1 MNKFLKIFFLTLFII
16 HCSSD
21 ASSEDILSDN
31 NENQGGG
38 GFTGGGNQTIP
49 ELDVELIT
57 TYDDQTASFS
67 TTFDNYQ
74 RSFIVHVPPNFD
86 YETQSLPLVFVLHGF
101 TSQAPIIRQYS
112 GFDQIADQEN
122 FIVVYV
128 QGITDSFGN
137 TGWNVNVVASFLGV
151 DDVGFF
157 KALIK
162 YFKASYNIDSNNI
175 FSSGMSLGGFMSYR
189 LACELDEINSIG
201 SVTGSMAGYYQCN
214 PPKKI
219 STIHFHGTSDRTVP
233 YDGVEWSLSARDAHN
248 FWKTH
253 NKCNSQVEINLPD
266 FNGDGK
272 IAKRLISYDCDE
284 DKAVELYSLEDE
296 GHLWWNRNWGHDI
309 NTSEL
314 IWQFFKSQK

>member
-1 MNKFLKIFFLTLFII
+1 MRKFLKIFFTTLVII

-21 ASSEDILSDN
+21 ASSENILSDN
-31 NENQGGG
+31 NENEGGG

-86 YETQSLPLVFVLHGF
+86 YETQSLPLVFVLHGY

-112 GFDQIADQEN
+112 GFDQIADLEN

-128 QGITDSFGN
+128 QGITDTFGN

-214 PPKKI
+214 PPKKSSI
-219 STIHFHGTSDRTVP
+219 IHFHGTADRTVP
-233 YDGVEWSLSARDAHN
+233 YDGVEWSLSARGAHSFWKAHN
-248 FWKTH
+248 T
-253 NKCNSQVEINLPD
+253 CNSQVEINLPD
-266 FNGDGK
+266 FNGDGR
-272 IAKRLISYDCDE
+272 ITKRLISYDCDE
-284 DKAVELYSLEDE
+284 DKAVELYSLEGE
-296 GHLWWNRNWGHDI
+296 GHLWWSRNWGHDI

-314 IWQFFKSQK
+314 IWQFFKSQQ

>member
-1 MNKFLKIFFLTLFII
+1 MNKYLKIFFLTLFII

-21 ASSEDILSDN
+21 ASSENILSDN
-31 NENQGGG
+31 NENEGGG

-57 TYDDQTASFS
+57 TYDDQTASFA

-86 YETQSLPLVFVLHGF
+86 YETQSLPLVFVLHGY

-112 GFDQIADQEN
+112 GFDQIADLEN

-128 QGITDSFGN
+128 QGITDTFGN

-214 PPKKI
+214 PPKKSSI
-219 STIHFHGTSDRTVP
+219 IHFHGTADRTVP
-233 YDGVEWSLSARDAHN
+233 YDGVEWSLSARGAHSFWKAHN
-248 FWKTH
+248 T
-253 NKCNSQVEINLPD
+253 CNSQVEINLPD
-266 FNGDGK
+266 FNGDGR
-272 IAKRLISYDCDE
+272 ITKRLISYDCDE
-284 DKAVELYSLEDE
+284 DKAVELYSLEGE
-296 GHLWWNRNWGHDI
+296 GHLWWSRNWGHDI

-314 IWQFFKSQK
+314 IWQFFKSQQ

>member
-21 ASSEDILSDN
+21 ASSENILSDN
-31 NENQGGG
+31 NENEGGG

-86 YETQSLPLVFVLHGF
+86 YETQSLPLVFVLHGY

-201 SVTGSMAGYYQCN
+201 SVPGSMAGYYQCN
-214 PPKKI
+214 PPKKSSI
-219 STIHFHGTSDRTVP
+219 IHFHGTADRTVP

-253 NKCNSQVEINLPD
+253 NKCNSQVEINFPD

-272 IAKRLISYDCDE
+272 ITKRLISYDCDE

-296 GHLWWNRNWGHDI
+296 GHLWWSRNWGHDI

-314 IWQFFKSQK
+314 IWQFFKRQ

>member
-38 GFTGGGNQTIP
+38 SFTGGGNQTIP

-86 YETQSLPLVFVLHGF
+86 YETQSLPLVFVLHGY

-128 QGITDSFGN
+128 QGTTDAFGN
-137 TGWNVNVVASFLGV
+137 TGWNVNVVPTFNLV
-151 DDVGFF
+151 DDVGLF

-162 YFKASYNIDSNNI
+162 YFKASYNIDSSKI
-175 FSSGMSLGGFMSYR
+175 FSTGMSLGGFMSYR
-189 LACELDEINSIG
+189 LACELNEINSIG
-201 SVTGSMAGYYQCN
+201 SVTGSMSGYYQCN
-214 PPKKI
+214 PPKKT

-248 FWKTH
+248 FWKSY

-272 IAKRLISYDCDE
+272 ITKRLISYDCDE
-284 DKAVELYSLEDE
+284 DKGVELYSLEDE
-296 GHLWWNRNWGHDI
+296 GHIWWNRNWGHNI

>member
-1 MNKFLKIFFLTLFII
+1 MKKFFKIIFATLFIF

-21 ASSEDILSDN
+21 VSSEDILSDN
-31 NENQGGG
+31 SGNTGGG

-49 ELDVELIT
+49 ELTVELIS
-57 TYDDQTASFS
+57 TYNDQTASF
-67 TTFDNYQ
+67 TTPYGSFSRN
-74 RSFIVHVPPNFD
+74 FIVHTPPNFD
-86 YETQSLPLVFVLHGF
+86 YQTESLPLLFVLHGY
-101 TSQAPIIRQYS
+101 TGRAPSMREYS
-112 GFDQIADQEN
+112 GFDQIADQER

-128 QGITDSFGN
+128 QGTTDQFGN

-162 YFKASYNIDSNNI
+162 YFKASYNIDSDKV

-189 LACELDEINSIG
+189 LACELEEINSIG

-219 STIHFHGTSDRTVP
+219 GIIHFHGMNDSVVP
-233 YDGVEWSLSARDAHN
+233 YDGVEWSYSARASHD
-248 FWKTH
+248 FWKNH
-253 NKCNSQVEINLPD
+253 NQCNSQNEITIPD
-266 FNGDGK
+266 FNGDGEYTT
-272 IAKRLISYDCDE
+272 RLISYDCE
-284 DKAVELYSLEDE
+284 ENKSVELYSLEGE
-296 GHLWWNRNWGHDI
+296 GHTWWKKSWGHDI

-314 IWQFFKSQK
+314 IWQFFQNQ